1 MQQDLFG
8 NVIQKNNEEIEDINI
23 TTTILYMSEQEL
35 KLFKSLCKKGI
46 KILYKDNF
54 QEEGNI
60 TDLILYTLN
69 KEYGNL

>member
-1 MQQDLFG
+1 MQQDLF
-8 NVIQKNNEEIEDINI
+8 NNEIPINKDVIEEVNI

-35 KLFKSLCKKGI
+35 KLFKTLCKKGI
-46 KILYKDNF
+46 KYLYKDNF
-54 QEEGNI
+54 QTEGNI